1 MRAQIFLRL
10 FFKITKNE
18 KECNENS
25 LIQRVSKYIG
35 FEHFYKYE
43 LLFLSLKKIIWLSD
57 IDRIS

>member
-10 FFKITKNE
+10 FFKITYAKNE

-43 LLFLSLKKIIWLSD
+43 LLFLSLKKII
-57 IDRIS
+57 

>member
-10 FFKITKNE
+10 FFKITYAKNE

-43 LLFLSLKKIIWLSD
+43 LLFLSLKKLFD
-57 IDRIS
+57 YLISIV